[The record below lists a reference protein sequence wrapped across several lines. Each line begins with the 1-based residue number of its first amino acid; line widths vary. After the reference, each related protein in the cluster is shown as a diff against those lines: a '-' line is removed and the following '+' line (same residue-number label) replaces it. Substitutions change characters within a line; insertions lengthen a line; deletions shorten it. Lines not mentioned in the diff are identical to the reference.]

1 MYNKTKQNMK
11 MNCIEHKNCI
21 YQEENDNMISNLY
34 RAYNFDRIVQ
44 CRFLKMVKYD
54 LMRMILMK

>member
-1 MYNKTKQNMK
+1 MK
-11 MNCIEHKNCI
+11 MNCIEHKDCI

-34 RAYNFDRIVQ
+34 RAYNFNRIVL
-44 CRFLKMVKYD
+44 CRLLKMVKYD